1 MKKVRIDYRN
11 VVVKVPSG
19 KQVTFEAVSLEA
31 DEGAGTVGPLRKW
44 LHVGLSDNVRVTF
57 DEAKVIR

>member
-11 VVVKVPSG
+11 VKVCVPSG
-19 KQVTFEAVSLEA
+19 KEALFETVTLTA

-44 LHVGLSDNVRVTF
+44 LRLELNDNVRVTF
-57 DEAKVIR
+57 DEAKVIG